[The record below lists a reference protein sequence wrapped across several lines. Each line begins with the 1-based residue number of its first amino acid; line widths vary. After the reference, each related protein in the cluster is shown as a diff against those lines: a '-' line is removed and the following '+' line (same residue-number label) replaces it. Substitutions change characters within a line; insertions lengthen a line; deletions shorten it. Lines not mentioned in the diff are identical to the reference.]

1 MGLLDWAKSQFID
14 VIEWQDQ
21 TNDTLLHQYDCR
33 GNEIKNGAQL
43 IVRESQAAVFV
54 KEGELGDVFSPGKY
68 TLDTNNMPILTSL
81 KSWKYAFNSPFKAE
95 VYMVNTKVF
104 TAQKWGT
111 PNVFYVRDQDFGRV
125 SLRAFGTYSFRVADP
140 GMFVQKIS
148 GTKSEF
154 RVNEIAEELRSLII
168 TNLIAAIGES
178 KVSLLDLAAHYKTLG
193 DLCIKSLN
201 TSDYG
206 LQFTQFL
213 INSISLPEEL
223 QKKLDEGT
231 GMNMLGDMNKYQQMS
246 MADAMKTAAANPG
259 GGGGGMEGM
268 MGMMMMNN
276 MMNQQMQQQQMQQQM
291 MNQQMMN
298 QGGYGQP
305 YGQAAP
311 PPPPMAS
318 SYYAYING
326 QQAGP
331 FPIPTLQQM
340 AAQGSFTPETQ
351 VWKQGMPGW
360 AAANTVPE
368 LASVFGATP
377 PPPPMPGGVPP
388 MPGA

>member
-21 TNDTLLHQYDCR
+21 SSDTILHQYDCR

-68 TLDTNNMPILTSL
+68 TLDTNNLPILTSL

-154 RVNEIAEELRSLII
+154 RVGEIAEELRS
-168 TNLIAAIGES
+168 
-178 KVSLLDLAAHYKTLG
+178 HHH
-193 DLCIKSLN
+193 
-201 TSDYG
+201 
-206 LQFTQFL
+206 
-213 INSISLPEEL
+213 
-223 QKKLDEGT
+223 
-231 GMNMLGDMNKYQQMS
+231 
-246 MADAMKTAAANPG
+246 
-259 GGGGGMEGM
+259 
-268 MGMMMMNN
+268 
-276 MMNQQMQQQQMQQQM
+276 
-291 MNQQMMN
+291 
-298 QGGYGQP
+298 QP
-305 YGQAAP
+305 HR
-311 PPPPMAS
+311 
-318 SYYAYING
+318 SY
-326 QQAGP
+326 
-331 FPIPTLQQM
+331 
-340 AAQGSFTPETQ
+340 
-351 VWKQGMPGW
+351 W
-360 AAANTVPE
+360 
-368 LASVFGATP
+368 
-377 PPPPMPGGVPP
+377 
-388 MPGA
+388 

>member
-1 MGLLDWAKSQFID
+1 M
-14 VIEWQDQ
+14 
-21 TNDTLLHQYDCR
+21 
-33 GNEIKNGAQL
+33 
-43 IVRESQAAVFV
+43 
-54 KEGELGDVFSPGKY
+54 
-68 TLDTNNMPILTSL
+68 
-81 KSWKYAFNSPFKAE
+81 
-95 VYMVNTKVF
+95 
-104 TAQKWGT
+104 
-111 PNVFYVRDQDFGRV
+111 
-125 SLRAFGTYSFRVADP
+125 
-140 GMFVQKIS
+140 
-148 GTKSEF
+148 
-154 RVNEIAEELRSLII
+154 
-168 TNLIAAIGES
+168 
-178 KVSLLDLAAHYKTLG
+178 SLLDLAAHYKTLG
-193 DLCIKSLN
+193 DLCIKTLN

-246 MADAMKTAAANPG
+246 MADAMKTAASNP

-298 QGGYGQP
+298 QGGGYGQP

-340 AAQGSFTPETQ
+340 AAQGQFTPDTQ